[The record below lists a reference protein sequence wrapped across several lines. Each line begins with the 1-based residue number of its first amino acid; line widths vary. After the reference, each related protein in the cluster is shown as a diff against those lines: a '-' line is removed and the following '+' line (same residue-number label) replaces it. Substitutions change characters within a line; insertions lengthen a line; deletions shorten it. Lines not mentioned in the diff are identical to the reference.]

1 MFNKFRNGGKS
12 GSKSSSKLG
21 PGASSDS
28 RAGRGEAQGPRIEPP
43 HLELPRHRAA
53 QPAAYPQGGAP
64 SAPRAAS
71 DKPAHL
77 KPVGAKIDQNA
88 WHPKLATPKA
98 STPQAPA
105 RPAAR
110 PVAQPISQPV
120 AQTPTGGPVPARPPI
135 PPYPVSGPAAG
146 ARAAAAPQ
154 GAQKVS
160 APTVAAPAPATPLAT
175 NSTGAEVQSLGRLML
190 VGPQI
195 RLTGEIKACER
206 LVVEGT
212 VEGEVSETERL
223 EVARGGAFHGT
234 ARVESCM
241 IDGLFEGELDVQ
253 GVLTLRPN
261 GRVQGTVHYGDIEI
275 ERGGRI
281 AGTFGPRGNESERDG
296 TRPVR
301 SNGPRQA

>member
-12 GSKSSSKLG
+12 GSKSGSG
-21 PGASSDS
+21 TSSDS
-28 RAGRGEAQGPRIEPP
+28 RAGRGDAQGPRSEPP
-43 HLELPRHRAA
+43 RLELPRHRSA
-53 QPAAYPQGGAP
+53 PPVAYPQGGTP
-64 SAPRAAS
+64 SAPRAVP

-77 KPVGAKIDQNA
+77 KPVGAKIGENA
-88 WHPKLATPKA
+88 WHPKLATPRA
-98 STPQAPA
+98 AEPQAPA
-105 RPAAR
+105 RPVAQ
-110 PVAQPISQPV
+110 PVAQPVSQPV
-120 AQTPTGGPVPARPPI
+120 AQTPAGGPVPARPPI

-146 ARAAAAPQ
+146 ARAAAAP
-154 GAQKVS
+154 S
-160 APTVAAPAPATPLAT
+160 AGPAVAAPVAATPLAT

-234 ARVESCM
+234 AQVESCM
-241 IDGLFEGELDVQ
+241 IDGLFEGELDVR
-253 GVLTLRPN
+253 GVLTLRSN
-261 GRVQGTVHYGDIEI
+261 GRVQGTVRYGDIEI

-281 AGTFGPRGNESERDG
+281 AGAFGPRGGEAERDG

-301 SNGPRQA
+301 SSGPRQA